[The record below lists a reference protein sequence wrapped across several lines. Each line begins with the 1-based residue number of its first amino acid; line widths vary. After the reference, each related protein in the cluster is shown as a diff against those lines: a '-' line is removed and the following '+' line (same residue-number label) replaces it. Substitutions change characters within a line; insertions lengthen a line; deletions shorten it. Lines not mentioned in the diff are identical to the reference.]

1 MMVGYTKE
9 NSSLVVIGLSV
20 HTTPVELREKLAI
33 PEVEWPR
40 AIGELCGLNHIEEAA
55 VLSTCNRMEIYV
67 VALSQHRGIK
77 EVTEWMSSCIFWNI
91 RGIANASSRL
101 ALKRLISVNN
111 LDLVLVAEPW
121 MDFSKFLQTW
131 LKKLN
136 LKLFAMNYTH
146 DLLPNL
152 WCFCKSNITPTVL
165 LRDSQHVSFTIVD
178 NNKVFGYP
186 WCFIGDFNSIIE
198 AEEYHGSNT
207 PDSTPMKDFHSWSD
221 TDHLIHLPTMGN
233 PFTWSNGR
241 LGRKHSEKRLDRAVC
256 NFHWIDT
263 CSSTSCHTLV
273 KNKSDHYPL
282 LLNFEYNDPKVT
294 SNFKFMNMWTLH
306 KDCLNLVS
314 QTWHSKVYGCHVY
327 VLDKNLRILK
337 ANLKEWNKNSFG
349 NVQEKVK
356 IAEDNLIK
364 IQDTLASQGYSEVLQ
379 HQEKEP
385 QEALN
390 EALDIEEAFWKEK
403 ARVNWCTNGDRKF
416 GCDEKTI
423 KAVCVQ
429 NSVQRDQ
436 LGGSDIYETVRSEV
450 RRAISEIQIDLESA
464 IQVSN
469 ATAVTVTDMA
479 DIHPDLLSPGTI
491 ELALETR
498 REYTKKLEEAKER
511 ARRLR
516 ADLAVEEHRVRELDR
531 ILREVLPYPKTP
543 NIPKSRPSR
552 KSSIERKRMSKRLA
566 EDAKAYFDE
575 CVSLSTFD
583 SSDFSS
589 QEDPPLSMV
598 GPPTPSRLT
607 EQSGT
612 REQSHHIHYDTMQP
626 PASIDS
632 EEAIHEQVSS
642 TADSKETDSK
652 YCFSF
657 AQKPSEGTTAQQDIQ
672 QYIKKFEK
680 SVSKL
685 PSMRSSYG
693 DMCDYSFQSSAESLL
708 IDRVM
713 LRSRIESG
721 RFLLCGG
728 GNFWSP

>member
-1 MMVGYTKE
+1 MTAFNSARHSVGRPRKE
-9 NSSLVVIGLSV
+9 FIMKSSIGSTVATPTSLHFLSIVVS
-20 HTTPVELREKLAI
+20 KKS
-33 PEVEWPR
+33 
-40 AIGELCGLNHIEEAA
+40 LNGCQ
-55 VLSTCNRMEIYV
+55 V
-67 VALSQHRGIK
+67 
-77 EVTEWMSSCIFWNI
+77 
-91 RGIANASSRL
+91 GIANASSRL

-152 WCFCKSNITPTVL
+152 WCF
-165 LRDSQHVSFTIVD
+165 
-178 NNKVFGYP
+178 Y
-186 WCFIGDFNSIIE
+186 
-198 AEEYHGSNT
+198 
-207 PDSTPMKDFHSWSD
+207 
-221 TDHLIHLPTMGN
+221 
-233 PFTWSNGR
+233 
-241 LGRKHSEKRLDRAVC
+241 
-256 NFHWIDT
+256 
-263 CSSTSCHTLV
+263 
-273 KNKSDHYPL
+273 
-282 LLNFEYNDPKVT
+282 
-294 SNFKFMNMWTLH
+294 
-306 KDCLNLVS
+306 
-314 QTWHSKVYGCHVY
+314 
-327 VLDKNLRILK
+327 KNLRILK

-356 IAEDNLIK
+356 LV
-364 IQDTLASQGYSEVLQ
+364 Q
-379 HQEKEP
+379 
-385 QEALN
+385 
-390 EALDIEEAFWKEK
+390 
-403 ARVNWCTNGDRKF
+403 NGDRKF

-436 LGGSDIYETVRSEV
+436 LGGSDINETVRSEV

-469 ATAVTVTDMA
+469 ATAVTVIDMA

-626 PASIDS
+626 PANIDS

-652 YCFSF
+652 HCFSF